1 MYGPPSDLPPDLLRL
16 RALETWHAMWLD
28 RIRAAI
34 AAAEERE
41 AGKRRAEEHRPPPPD
56 WVVQLGIGVGQPPV
70 AVHAGGCP
78 NSGKRWKQISRD
90 EARRLLDDSVTAC
103 TLCTP
108 DRDLG
113 ML

>member
-1 MYGPPSDLPPDLLRL
+1 MYDLPPDLLRL

-28 RIRAAI
+28 RIRHAI
-34 AAAEERE
+34 RDAEERE
-41 AGKRRAEEHRPPPPD
+41 AAERRREERRPSPPD
-56 WVVQLGIGVGQPPV
+56 WVVQLGIGVGQPPI
-70 AVHAGGCP
+70 AVHAGGCA
-78 NSGKRWKQISRD
+78 NAGKRWQAISRD
-90 EARRLLDDSVTAC
+90 EARRLLDDDVPAC